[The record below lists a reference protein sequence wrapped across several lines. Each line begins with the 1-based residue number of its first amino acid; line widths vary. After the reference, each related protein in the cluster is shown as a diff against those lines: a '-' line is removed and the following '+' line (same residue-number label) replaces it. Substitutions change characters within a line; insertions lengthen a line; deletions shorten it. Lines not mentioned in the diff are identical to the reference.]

1 VGIIDDS
8 LFRYFLSEF
17 AKRMPEEE
25 FFKIEDPL
33 SLSRKIFFDMFSLS
47 GIEVPDFISQSPCE
61 DYYKIGSQEWQAF
74 YLTRKKD
81 FKEMKDG
88 GERYLVIDLKS
99 IYEPRDAEQL
109 KNKLPPSV
117 VKSSG
122 TPLILHKY
130 RFLQFIGQEE
140 GFLKKFFG

>member
-1 VGIIDDS
+1 
-8 LFRYFLSEF
+8 
-17 AKRMPEEE
+17 
-25 FFKIEDPL
+25 
-33 SLSRKIFFDMFSLS
+33 
-47 GIEVPDFISQSPCE
+47 
-61 DYYKIGSQEWQAF
+61 
-74 YLTRKKD
+74 LT
-81 FKEMKDG
+81 F
-88 GERYLVIDLKS
+88 KS

-130 RFLQFIGQEE
+130 RFLQFIGQKE